1 MVKSKD
7 NIAAPGRALPEPS
20 VRQRPR
26 WIRSGLA
33 FGTGL
38 LLASS
43 IAACTVVGPDY
54 QAPETKLAPL
64 QNAASVE
71 ARQTATAAPALDHW
85 WAGFNDPAL
94 TNVVERTLAQNL
106 DLEASV
112 ARVRQA
118 RAAAEEAGS
127 RLYPSGALDT
137 SISAMHQSVKGA
149 LGSGASQLPG
159 YDRDQSDYN
168 VGAGASWEIDLFGGL
183 QRGVEAADAEA
194 EAAEAEHAGV
204 QVSVVAEAADAY
216 FQIRGAQVRLKVAED
231 QIATDQHLLDLIN
244 QRRSSGAATDREAAQ
259 AEALLAQA
267 RATIPPLKTTL
278 EAQRNRLDVLMGVQP
293 GTDGLVLSADAG
305 IDAVP
310 AIDPGKNAS
319 DLLRRRPDII
329 AAERKLAAS
338 NAQIGEAISEYYPKV
353 SLSGLLGFES
363 LTAGNLFTGG
373 AFQPQMTAG
382 LHWRLFDFGKVD
394 AEVAE
399 AKGGNA
405 QALAQYRKTV
415 LHATEDVEDAFKSL
429 VQLEAQNQELARE
442 AAALTTARD
451 KSQDAYRGGA
461 ITLTDVLDADR
472 QLLSAEDN
480 LASTR
485 ADAAR
490 AAVTSFRALGGGW

>member
-1 MVKSKD
+1 MVHVKNSANVLPSKWPSRG
-7 NIAAPGRALPEPS
+7 PGFG
-20 VRQRPR
+20 PR
-26 WIRSGLA
+26 WVRTGLA
-33 FGTGL
+33 FGAGL
-38 LLASS
+38 MLASS

-54 QAPETKLAPL
+54 KAPETKLEPL
-64 QNAASVE
+64 HNAQSIE
-71 ARQTATAAPALDHW
+71 GRQTAAAAPALDSW
-85 WAGFNDPAL
+85 WAGFNDPVL
-94 TNVVERTLAQNL
+94 TKIVERTLAQNL

-112 ARVRQA
+112 ARVQQA
-118 RAAAEEAGS
+118 RAAAKEAGS
-127 RLYPSGALDT
+127 RLYPQGALDT
-137 SISAMHQSVKGA
+137 SINPIHQSVQSPLGA
-149 LGSGASQLPG
+149 LASHQPG

-168 VGAGASWEIDLFGGL
+168 VGVGASWEIDLFGGL

-204 QVSVVAEAADAY
+204 RVSVVAEAADAY
-216 FQIRGAQVRLKVAED
+216 FQIRGAQARLKVAED
-231 QIATDQHLLDLIN
+231 QIATDQHLLDLVN
-244 QRRSSGAATDREAAQ
+244 QRRSSGASTDRETAQ

-267 RATIPPLKTTL
+267 RTTIPPLKTAL
-278 EAQRNRLDVLMGVQP
+278 EAQHNRLDVLMGVQP
-293 GTDGLVLSADAG
+293 GTDGLGLSSDAE
-305 IDAVP
+305 IAAVP
-310 AIDPGKNAS
+310 AIDPGKDAS

-338 NAQIGEAISEYYPKV
+338 NAQIGEAVSEYYPKV

-363 LTAGNLFTGG
+363 LSASTLFTGG

-394 AEVAE
+394 AEVAQ

-405 QALAQYRKTV
+405 EALAQYRKTV
-415 LHATEDVEDAFKSL
+415 LHATEDVEDAFTSL
-429 VQLEAQNQELARE
+429 VQLEAQNQELSRE

-472 QLLSAEDN
+472 QLLAAEDD
-480 LASTR
+480 LARTR

>member
-1 MVKSKD
+1 VVKSKG
-7 NIAAPGRALPEPS
+7 NTAPPQRASFARPLRTRS
-20 VRQRPR
+20 RWVRN
-26 WIRSGLA
+26 GLA

-54 QAPETKLAPL
+54 EAPETKLAPL
-64 QNAASVE
+64 HNEAAVE
-71 ARQTATAAPALDHW
+71 GRQTASAAPALDSW
-85 WAGFNDPAL
+85 WTGFNDPVL
-94 TNVVERTLAQNL
+94 TRIVERTLAQNL

-118 RAAAEEAGS
+118 RAAAKEAGS
-127 RLYPSGALDT
+127 RLYPQGSLDT
-137 SISAMHQSVKGA
+137 SLNAIHQSTKNEIGTAASA
-149 LGSGASQLPG
+149 LG

-168 VGAGASWEIDLFGGL
+168 VGVGASWEIDLFGGL
-183 QRGVEAADAEA
+183 
-194 EAAEAEHAGV
+194 EHAGV
-204 QVSVVAEAADAY
+204 RVSVVAEAADAY
-216 FQIRGAQVRLKVAED
+216 FQMRGAQARLKVAQD
-231 QIATDQHLLDLIN
+231 QIATDQHLLDLVN
-244 QRRSSGAATDREAAQ
+244 QRRSSGTATDRETAQ

-267 RATIPPLKTTL
+267 RTTIPPLRTTL

-293 GTDGLVLSADAG
+293 GTDGLDLLADAG

-310 AIDPGKNAS
+310 AIDAGQNAS

-338 NAQIGEAISEYYPKV
+338 NAQIGEAVAEYYPKV

-363 LTAGNLFTGG
+363 LSASTLFTGG

-394 AEVAE
+394 AEVAQ
-399 AKGGNA
+399 AKGVNA
-405 QALAQYRKTV
+405 EALAQYRKTV
-415 LHATEDVEDAFKSL
+415 LRATEDVEDAFTSL

-442 AAALTTARD
+442 TAALTTARD

-472 QLLSAEDN
+472 QLLTAEDS

>member
-1 MVKSKD
+1 MVKSKG
-7 NIAAPGRALPEPS
+7 NTAPPQRASFARPLRTRS
-20 VRQRPR
+20 RWVRN
-26 WIRSGLA
+26 GLA

-54 QAPETKLAPL
+54 EAPETKLAPL
-64 QNAASVE
+64 HNEAAVE
-71 ARQTATAAPALDHW
+71 GRQTASAAPALDSW
-85 WAGFNDPAL
+85 WTGFNDPVL
-94 TNVVERTLAQNL
+94 TRIVERTLAQNL

-118 RAAAEEAGS
+118 RAAAKEAGS
-127 RLYPSGALDT
+127 RLYPQGSLDT
-137 SISAMHQSVKGA
+137 SLNAIHQSTKNEIGTAASA
-149 LGSGASQLPG
+149 LG

-168 VGAGASWEIDLFGGL
+168 VGVGASWEIDLFGGL
-183 QRGVEAADAEA
+183 ERGVEAADAEA

-204 QVSVVAEAADAY
+204 RVSVVAEAADAY
-216 FQIRGAQVRLKVAED
+216 FQMRGAQARLKVAQD
-231 QIATDQHLLDLIN
+231 QIATDQHLLDLVN
-244 QRRSSGAATDREAAQ
+244 QRRSSGTATDRETAQ

-267 RATIPPLKTTL
+267 RTTIPPLRTTL

-293 GTDGLVLSADAG
+293 GTDGLDLLADAG

-310 AIDPGKNAS
+310 AIDAGQNAS

-338 NAQIGEAISEYYPKV
+338 NAQIGEAVAEYYPKV

-363 LTAGNLFTGG
+363 LSASTLFTGG

-394 AEVAE
+394 AEVAQ

-405 QALAQYRKTV
+405 EALAQYRKTV
-415 LHATEDVEDAFKSL
+415 LRATEDVEDAFTSL

-442 AAALTTARD
+442 TAALTTARD

-472 QLLSAEDN
+472 QLLTAEDS

>member
-1 MVKSKD
+1 MVQIKD
-7 NIAAPGRALPEPS
+7 NAAVPRSIAPLRSSARGS
-20 VRQRPR
+20 R
-26 WIRSGLA
+26 WIRRGLQ

-54 QAPETKLAPL
+54 QAPETKLEPL

-71 ARQTATAAPALDHW
+71 ARQTTTPAPALDQW
-85 WAGFNDPAL
+85 WAGFNDPVL
-94 TNVVERTLAQNL
+94 TRIVERTLAQNL

-127 RLYPSGALDT
+127 RLYPQGSLEA
-137 SISAMHQSVKGA
+137 SISPIHQSTEGP
-149 LGSGASQLPG
+149 LGSIARHLPG

-168 VGAGASWEIDLFGGL
+168 VGVGASWEIDLFGGL

-204 QVSVVAEAADAY
+204 RVSVVAEAADAY
-216 FQIRGAQVRLKVAED
+216 FQIRGAQARLKVAAD

-244 QRRSSGAATDREAAQ
+244 QRRSSGAATDRETAQ
-259 AEALLAQA
+259 AEALLEQAQT
-267 RATIPPLKTTL
+267 TIPPLKTTL
-278 EAQRNRLDVLMGVQP
+278 EAEHNRLDVLMGVQP
-293 GTDGLVLSADAG
+293 GTDGLDLSADAG

-310 AIDPGKNAS
+310 AIDPGKDAS

-363 LTAGNLFTGG
+363 LSAGSLFTGG

-394 AEVAE
+394 AEVAQ

-405 QALAQYRKTV
+405 EALAKYRKTV
-415 LHATEDVEDAFKSL
+415 LQATEDVEDAFTSL
-429 VQLEAQNQELARE
+429 VQLEAQNQELGRE
-442 AAALTTARD
+442 TASLTTARD
-451 KSQDAYRGGA
+451 KSEDAYRGGA

-472 QLLSAEDN
+472 QLLAAEDD
-480 LASTR
+480 LARTK

-490 AAVTSFRALGGGW
+490 AAVTSYRALGGGW